1 MSWSSTCPR
10 SIRSPSRCGSAWC
23 RPCPGSPSPRGGT
36 GPARSGRRGAGP
48 RGSRG
53 APSST
58 WAWSPPC
65 SPTRSGAISSVVTPP
80 PRSRRSPSSFP
91 SWPPRRRPWCS
102 ASASARAA
110 SSAWRSSCS
119 GSRSSSCSRARE
131 ELRNRRIV
139 PGKPFCPAARAAPK
153 AAIPRAF
160 RLAREMLGR
169 RARRSP
175 MLKPASGFKGL
186 TIAAVD
192 GDLGSVA
199 DLYFDDLSW
208 TVRYLVVDTGTWLP
222 GRQVL
227 ISPLSV
233 REAGD
238 KILVALTQAQVKHS
252 PPVESDKPVNRQQEE
267 AIARYYDQR
276 YYWEGPYRWGL
287 LAYPGMPPVPTA
299 PIPVEGVTEEMV
311 ARDRQTELGD
321 PSLRSTRD
329 VTGYYIAALDGDL
342 GHVDDFLIDDREW
355 AIRYLVVDTR
365 NWWPGKKV
373 VLSPDWIKTV
383 SWTDSQVHVDLRRD
397 EIKAAPEYDASRPFD
412 RAYENRLFDH
422 LHRR

>member
-1 MSWSSTCPR
+1 
-10 SIRSPSRCGSAWC
+10 
-23 RPCPGSPSPRGGT
+23 
-36 GPARSGRRGAGP
+36 
-48 RGSRG
+48 
-53 APSST
+53 
-58 WAWSPPC
+58 
-65 SPTRSGAISSVVTPP
+65 
-80 PRSRRSPSSFP
+80 
-91 SWPPRRRPWCS
+91 
-102 ASASARAA
+102 
-110 SSAWRSSCS
+110 
-119 GSRSSSCSRARE
+119 
-131 ELRNRRIV
+131 
-139 PGKPFCPAARAAPK
+139 
-153 AAIPRAF
+153 
-160 RLAREMLGR
+160 
-169 RARRSP
+169 
-175 MLKPASGFKGL
+175 MLKPASGFKGF

-238 KILVALTQAQVKHS
+238 KILVALTQAQVKDS
-252 PPVESDKPVNRQQEE
+252 PPVESDRPVNRQQEE

-299 PIPVEGVTEEMV
+299 PIPLEGVTEEMV

-321 PSLRSTRD
+321 PSLRSARD
-329 VTGYYIAALDGDL
+329 VTGYHIAALDGDL
-342 GHVDDFLIDDREW
+342 GHVDDFLVDDREW

-397 EIKAAPEYDASRPFD
+397 EIKAAPEYDPSRPFD
-412 RAYENRLFDH
+412 RAYENHLFDH
-422 LHRR
+422 LHRRKYWEWEGR